1 MPRWVLVLVIVLV
14 VLLGGLFVLAG
25 MDTEKQPTPIEKV
38 VPLDNLAS

>member
-1 MPRWVLVLVIVLV
+1 MPRWVLVLIVVLV

-25 MDTEKQPTPIEKV
+25 MDVEKQPTQIEQV